1 MRKTQD
7 KKTARE
13 IKMLL
18 KKKTTTGKNKTKR
31 FLTVQQIRNK
41 TSKTGESHLLSFVVI
56 CLHFYCLRAEQ
67 LTPVSHRFTSVP
79 QRCHIYTLKH
89 EWNRTCAD
97 FHRRSDL
104 VVLEAVA
111 GSPQQPCLPHS
122 SQGRTHLFTLPASS
136 ASTHVGW
143 DRPPPKKKSGPVV
156 NGGAPP
162 CGHHYCW
169 CSCASKEPK
178 MLEYNLE
185 EETSHSRVA
194 GHVAVHV

>member
-1 MRKTQD
+1 M
-7 KKTARE
+7 
-13 IKMLL
+13 
-18 KKKTTTGKNKTKR
+18 
-31 FLTVQQIRNK
+31 
-41 TSKTGESHLLSFVVI
+41 SKTGESHLLSFVVI

-67 LTPVSHRFTSVP
+67 LTPASHRFTSVP

-89 EWNRTCAD
+89 ERTRTSAD

-104 VVLEAVA
+104 VVLEAAA

-143 DRPPPKKKSGPVV
+143 DRPPPPKKKTRAG
-156 NGGAPP
+156 GQWRGAPLWSSLLLAQLRLKRAENA
-162 CGHHYCW
+162 GIYC
-169 CSCASKEPK
+169 
-178 MLEYNLE
+178 NL

-194 GHVAVHV
+194 VPVAVHV